1 VITKEEYYEN
11 IKKIRAVLKDPENL
25 KCTCPKTKCE
35 WHGNCRKCVAQHR
48 FFKSHIPT
56 CMQAV
61 FNEKIKDIVQIF
73 ELNATEKEKN
83 PEEYWD
89 YVREC
94 DEKEK
99 NKPEE

>member
-1 VITKEEYYEN
+1 MITKEEYYEN
-11 IKKIRAVLKDPENL
+11 IKKVRAALKNPENL
-25 KCTCPKTKCE
+25 KCTCPKLKCE
-35 WHGNCRKCVAQHR
+35 WHGNCKKCVAQHR

-61 FNEKIKDIVQIF
+61 FNEKIKDMVQIF

-89 YVREC
+89 YVRER
-94 DEKEK
+94 DNEEKS
-99 NKPEE
+99 KPEE